1 MRVARSLWWWHCL
14 RSQLRWL
21 GWGLRGY
28 HLDQS
33 WFGIASPLMHWVGL
47 FWGFKMFQIWFQT
60 YPYISANIIQYHPL
74 SLPETIPINQQHGVF
89 FCILKGDIYVL
100 VFACLCLC
108 LCPCVCVCVCV
119 SVCVFVCHCLSLCLC
134 PCACVRPWV
143 GVCVCKIRL
152 MKLLLLHTIAD
163 LTHVDLAS
171 NLTSL
176 DWTSELT
183 TRPVRVWGVVFLW
196 K

>member
-47 FWGFKMFQIWFQT
+47 IWGFKMFQIWFQT

-89 FCILKGDIYVL
+89 SAFWRGTSTCW
-100 VFACLCLC
+100 CLRV
-108 LCPCVCVCVCV
+108 CVCVCVCV
-119 SVCVFVCHCLSLCLC
+119 RVYVCVSVSVSLSVTVCRCVCVLVH
-134 PCACVRPWV
+134 ACVRGW
-143 GVCVCKIRL
+143 VCVCVKFGWWNCCFFIPLR
-152 MKLLLLHTIAD
+152 
-163 LTHVDLAS
+163 
-171 NLTSL
+171 TSPT
-176 DWTSELT
+176 WI
-183 TRPVRVWGVVFLW
+183 
-196 K
+196 